1 MVHVI
6 DQKRNILAHIN
17 INIIRSGKEL
27 RRLVNQVCGKDP
39 VDDPLLIIFIKLL
52 KSAGKQTKRCADKH
66 LSCLSAL

>member
-52 KSAGKQTKRCADKH
+52 KSAGKQTERCSDKH